1 VPDDGTTLTRA
12 ERWLGTLASVA
23 APISLIT
30 AVLFYFGYAAS
41 RAQYRYFGIDV
52 DTIGLSTQDYVMRS
66 PQVLLTPVLLLLAVG
81 VLGVSLRAA
90 VQRRVAAVVAGRA
103 DDDAVAAVASSRYL
117 RTVRRVAGVLV
128 VGGYAALAAGAL
140 LVTLYGL
147 LRGWELYSLVTPLVL
162 ALGSAFVGYGSG
174 LATMLRLRNRS
185 RGAPL
190 IVMWLLLTTS
200 VFWATATLAEAS
212 GRGLAKDTAA
222 DLGRLPGVILD
233 TTERLYLTTEGVRE
247 SAIPQHAGQTYRY
260 RYRDL
265 RLLIQGRDRLFL
277 VPSTWS
283 PSNSTLVVPLSG
295 SVRVQFRFVDDP
307 P

>member
-1 VPDDGTTLTRA
+1 MADDGSTLTRA

-23 APISLIT
+23 APLSLVT
-30 AVLFYFGYAAS
+30 AVLFFFGYAAS

-66 PQVLLTPVLLLLAVG
+66 PQVLLTPVLALLAVG
-81 VLGVSLRAA
+81 VLGVSVRAA
-90 VQRRVAAVVAGRA
+90 VQRRVAAAVAGGA
-103 DDDAVAAVASSRYL
+103 EGEAATAVASSRYL

-128 VGGYAALAAGAL
+128 VVGYGALVAGAL
-140 LVTLYGL
+140 LVALYGP
-147 LRGWELYSLVTPLVL
+147 LRGWSFYSLATPLLL

-174 LATMLRLRNRS
+174 LATLLRLRDRS

-190 IVMWLLLTTS
+190 VVMWLLLATS

-222 DLGRLPGVILD
+222 DLGRLPAVILD
-233 TTERLYLTTEGVRE
+233 TTERLYLTMEGVPE
-247 SAIPQHAGQTYRY
+247 TAIPEHAGQTYRY

-283 PSNSTLVVPLSG
+283 PSNSTLVVPLNS